1 MAGYADGAVEET
13 RSNNHTERNQSTE
26 HESSKDLPAFSTQ
39 HDQNNGT
46 FILLTHASYL
56 S

>member
-13 RSNNHTERNQSTE
+13 RSNQSTE
-26 HESSKDLPAFSTQ
+26 HERSKDLPTFPTQ
-39 HDQNNGT
+39 YDQNNGT
-46 FILLTHASYL
+46 FIPLTHASYL